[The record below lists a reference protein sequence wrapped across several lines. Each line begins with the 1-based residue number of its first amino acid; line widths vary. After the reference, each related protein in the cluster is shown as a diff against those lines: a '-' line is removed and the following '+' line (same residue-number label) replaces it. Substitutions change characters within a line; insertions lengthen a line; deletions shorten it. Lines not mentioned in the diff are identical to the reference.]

1 VKLKQGY
8 CLECND
14 GKLKDVISGKCK
26 THYWAR
32 VRKKSAEK
40 NKGKVKP
47 RVKIN
52 KVSKSQVSRTR
63 KYLKLKKAHLE
74 KYPFCQAKVCCEGL
88 PAVDIHHKAGRIG
101 DNLFK
106 HFLSVCR
113 KCHDWI
119 EDNPEEAKKLK
130 LSINRLT

>member
-40 NKGKVKP
+40 IFSAYLVKSKMNFNYTYTTLTQQTLEQLLERQELVGVCPYVSMKNK
-47 RVKIN
+47 
-52 KVSKSQVSRTR
+52 
-63 KYLKLKKAHLE
+63 
-74 KYPFCQAKVCCEGL
+74 
-88 PAVDIHHKAGRIG
+88 
-101 DNLFK
+101 
-106 HFLSVCR
+106 
-113 KCHDWI
+113 
-119 EDNPEEAKKLK
+119 
-130 LSINRLT
+130 